1 MKTKIILLSLC
12 IISNLFINL
21 NAQQFTPYY
30 QSYVDSVWFPN
41 TELCD
46 NISII
51 ETKTDRY
58 AALKG
63 GLAHFSNNTLNIF
76 PYPYYGKY
84 GEPLRSMI
92 RVENELLMSFQN
104 HEIIIY
110 DIITNCYT
118 RSIEIEDELHYDYPY
133 SNINIRYDLDKSTIL
148 ITTLNGVYL
157 LNPKNDSIKNIS
169 NERMDL
175 INKNLP
181 RIDKIEEFI
190 TDPIKYYY
198 VLQEYENEL
207 LILTNYGLCRFNIND
222 YKMINVENSNE
233 IGFLNSEVSL
243 DFVVADSIIFFMYV
257 TYGHDTQHQIYEYN
271 LKNKLFSEVT
281 PSIKSNFKK
290 KYYWKYNN
298 DLYFLDRNN
307 LETYIFYNR
316 NWLKTDKRM
325 KDVQGK
331 EYFQKCLS
339 EIQLKDG
346 RVIKINE
353 TGLTVVEN

>member
-1 MKTKIILLSLC
+1 MKTKIILLSLW
-12 IISNLFINL
+12 IIYNLFINL
-21 NAQQFTPYY
+21 NAQQFTPYH
-30 QSYVDSVWFPN
+30 QSYVDSIWFPN

-46 NISII
+46 NIPIL

-58 AALKG
+58 VALKG
-63 GLAHFSNNTLNIF
+63 GLAHFSNNTTYMI
-76 PYPYYGKY
+76 PYPYYSKY
-84 GEPLRSMI
+84 GDPLRSMI

-104 HEIIIY
+104 HEIIVY
-110 DIITNCYT
+110 DINTNLYT
-118 RSIEIEDELHYDYPY
+118 RSIEIEDELNYNKPY
-133 SNINIRYDLDKSTIL
+133 SNIKIRYGLDKNTIL
-148 ITTLNGVYL
+148 ISTKNGVYSF
-157 LNPKNDSIKNIS
+157 NPKNDSIKNIS
-169 NERMDL
+169 NERKDL

-181 RIDKIEEFI
+181 RIDKIDEI
-190 TDPIKYYY
+190 MDDPIKYFY
-198 VLQEYENEL
+198 VLQKYENEL
-207 LILTNYGLCRFNIND
+207 LIMTNYGLCRFNFND
-222 YKMINVENSNE
+222 FKMIYVENSND
-233 IGFLNSEVSL
+233 IGFINSEVSL
-243 DFVVADSIIFFMYV
+243 DFVKTDSVIFFMYV

-290 KYYWKYNN
+290 KYYWKYKN

-307 LETYIFYNR
+307 LETYIFYLG

-331 EYFQKCLS
+331 EYFQNCLS

-346 RVIKINE
+346 RVVKINE